1 MALEGARGWV
11 LDTVSLN
18 YIARDMKTGATNTVA
33 SHQRNCPDQGVSQT
47 WAEHFPIRKFADATF

>member
-18 YIARDMKTGATNTVA
+18 YVARGMKSRAMNTVA

-47 WAEHFPIRKFADATF
+47 WAEQFPIRKVADATS